1 VRIREDITKQWIAA
15 LAGGIT
21 DVPSLG
27 RTLLARMFSLIHTG
41 DWVSL
46 YLAILNGVDPEPVE
60 PINFLKGELA
70 KVK

>member
-1 VRIREDITKQWIAA
+1 
-15 LAGGIT
+15 
-21 DVPSLG
+21 
-27 RTLLARMFSLIHTG
+27 
-41 DWVSL
+41 L